1 MELGQTLVGD
11 RLTWRHDRG
20 MDTDT
25 QAALRRQAQDRLNFI
40 RWIAQR
46 LEQPEDSPEI
56 RRQAAQILR
65 QLLEDAKP

>member
-1 MELGQTLVGD
+1 
-11 RLTWRHDRG
+11 

-46 LEQPEDSPEI
+46 LEEPEDSPEI
-56 RRQAAQILR
+56 RRQAAQILL
-65 QLLEDAKP
+65 QLLEDAS

>member
-1 MELGQTLVGD
+1 
-11 RLTWRHDRG
+11 

-25 QAALRRQAQDRLNFI
+25 REALRLQATARLNFI
-40 RWIAQR
+40 GWIATR

-65 QLLEDAKP
+65 QLLEDVKAD

>member
-1 MELGQTLVGD
+1 
-11 RLTWRHDRG
+11 

-25 QAALRRQAQDRLNFI
+25 KAALRRQAQDRLNFI
-40 RWIAQR
+40 RWIATR